1 VVISRD
7 PAQMAAVAG
16 RFDFILNTV
25 AAPLDLDPYIAA
37 LKRDGVMVLV
47 GAPSEPHKSP
57 EVFNLIMRRRSIAGS
72 LIGGVAETQEM
83 LDFCAEKGIVFDI
96 EIIPM
101 AAINEAYERMLRS
114 DVKYR
119 FVIDMQSLKNEAAQ
133 RA

>member
-1 VVISRD
+1 MVISRD

-83 LDFCAEKGIVFDI
+83 LDFCAKHGIVSDV
-96 EIIPM
+96 EVIPM
-101 AAINEAYERMLRS
+101 PDVNKAYERLAKS
-114 DVKYR
+114 DVRYR
-119 FVIDMQSLKNEAAQ
+119 FVIDSATF
-133 RA
+133 